1 MVRPRSLTGR
11 GYGYV
16 AVSRFSSRLG
26 CHLYGRIR
34 RTDFL
39 PVGEDRDDEVL
50 EREYDSVDSSDD
62 EDRGMQY
69 NFVLSD
75 SDEEPHAEQDE
86 HPEVQEAAGGADDSR
101 RARNPTR

>member
-1 MVRPRSLTGR
+1 MVWVDGRRSSGVVWSRWPSGR

-16 AVSRFSSRLG
+16 AISRFSSRLG

-50 EREYDSVDSSDD
+50 EREIVSAKAA
-62 EDRGMQY
+62 
-69 NFVLSD
+69 VLERHRRST
-75 SDEEPHAEQDE
+75 HA
-86 HPEVQEAAGGADDSR
+86 
-101 RARNPTR
+101 

>member
-1 MVRPRSLTGR
+1 M
-11 GYGYV
+11 

-75 SDEEPHAEQDE
+75 SDED
-86 HPEVQEAAGGADDSR
+86 PELPILL
-101 RARNPTR
+101 N